1 MPSNAPDMVII
12 LCLWLKH
19 EYKGLYIECTRIWQ
33 DSCCYSIFAGVLVLI
48 LVEVWILFACWEYG
62 SYCCRITTYEIRLKL
77 KSYLSG
83 IYSVIFLGGKLSEF
97 NFNDQILQCTYLD
110 LLLASNS
117 VDI

>member
-1 MPSNAPDMVII
+1 MLLIWLSFCAYGLSMSTRAYISND
-12 LCLWLKH
+12 
-19 EYKGLYIECTRIWQ
+19 ECTRIWQ

-48 LVEVWILFACWEYG
+48 LVEVWILFVCLEYG